1 MAVLLQY
8 NTTDNLTVQQLF
20 ETTQIKMEM
29 LVQVLQI
36 LLKAKLLIVAN
47 DIDGDSSYSKSGGGG
62 HSGGNLSNDTSSSSD
77 EYTLQPNT
85 RLSLFLGYENKK
97 LRVNINVPMKSEIK
111 QDQEK
116 THKHIE
122 EDRKL
127 VIQVC
132 SRAC

>member
-36 LLKAKLLIVAN
+36 LLKAKLLIVVN
-47 DIDGDSSYSKSGGGG
+47 DIDGGG
-62 HSGGNLSNDTSSSSD
+62 HSGGSLSNDTSSSSD

-85 RLSLFLGYENKK
+85 RLSLFLGYKNKK

-116 THKHIE
+116 NHKQIE
-122 EDRKL
+122 QDRKL

-132 SRAC
+132 SRTC